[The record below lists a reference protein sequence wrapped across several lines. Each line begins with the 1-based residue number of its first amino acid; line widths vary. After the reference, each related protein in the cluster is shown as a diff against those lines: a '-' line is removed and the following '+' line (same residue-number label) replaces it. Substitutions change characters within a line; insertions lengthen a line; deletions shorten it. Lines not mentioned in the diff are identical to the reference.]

1 MASATARTRATEGS
15 AVASP
20 GAERSALK
28 APTSTTYPKPP
39 TVRKVITSAEA
50 NRFTRTSGRHIV
62 VLSSYDVVDL
72 VRDLAPAPGQHPQHR
87 LTDDVTGHLGL
98 TVRAVSKGDRH
109 LSDPQAEP
117 AGTPGVLDLEAVA
130 VGL

>member
-1 MASATARTRATEGS
+1 MASATARMRANEGS
-15 AVASP
+15 AVARP
-20 GAERSALK
+20 GVERSTLN
-28 APTSTTYPKPP
+28 APTSTTYPRPP

-50 NRFTRTSGRHIV
+50 NRFTRASGRHIV
-62 VLSSYDVVDL
+62 VLSSYDVDL

-87 LTDDVTGHLGL
+87 LTNDVAGHLGL
-98 TVRAVSKGDRH
+98 AARAVPERDRH

-117 AGTPGVLDLEAVA
+117 AGTPRGLDLEAVA

>member
-1 MASATARTRATEGS
+1 MASATARMRTTEGS

-28 APTSTTYPKPP
+28 APTSTTYPRPP
-39 TVRKVITSAEA
+39 TVRKVITSADA
-50 NRFTRTSGRHIV
+50 SRFSRASGRHIV
-62 VLSSYDVVDL
+62 VLPTYDVDI
-72 VRDLAPAPGQHPQHR
+72 VRDLAPAPGQHPQHCF
-87 LTDDVTGHLGL
+87 TDDVTGHLRL
-98 TVRAVSKGDRH
+98 TARAVTEGDRH

>member
-15 AVASP
+15 AVPSP

-28 APTSTTYPKPP
+28 APTSTTYPRPP
-39 TVRKVITSAEA
+39 TVRKVMTSADA
-50 NRFTRTSGRHIV
+50 NRFTRASGRDIV
-62 VLSSYDVVDL
+62 VLRTYDVEI
-72 VRDLAPAPGQHPQHR
+72 VRDLAPAPGQDSQHR

-98 TVRAVSKGDRH
+98 TARAVTEGDRH
-109 LSDPQAEP
+109 LSDPKAEP